1 MKTIFLKKVF
11 DKRGRFWYNTKG
23 LREAKI
29 CEVADTHGC
38 VAIWPY
44 LSGNSYGAEYH

>member
-1 MKTIFLKKVF
+1 MKTIFFKKMF
-11 DKRGRFWYNTKG
+11 DIKRPFWYNIQG
-23 LREAKI
+23 LKEAKI

-44 LSGNSYGAEYH
+44 LSGNSHGAEYH